1 MVAMFF
7 ALIYVGLGILVVF
20 VVHRWFT
27 SSVPVPLLIVGGI
40 GVLAV
45 FFLLASWG
53 GKWHGNQS
61 DVQGGDIQIEVTQ
74 PFILYEPDINYED
87 MITQPFNLYEPGINY
102 EYLYEPGINYEYLYE
117 PGINYEYRYEPDINY
132 EYLCE
137 PDINWNS
144 QYPITGK
151 PGTRKP

>member
-1 MVAMFF
+1 MFF

-20 VVHRWFT
+20 VAHRWFTWFT

-40 GVLAV
+40 GVFAV
-45 FFLLASWG
+45 FVLLASWG
-53 GKWHGNQS
+53 GKRHGNQS
-61 DVQGGDIQIEVTQ
+61 DVQDREKCLVPTQ
-74 PFILYEPDINYED
+74 PFILYDPNEYR
-87 MITQPFNLYEPGINY
+87 YEPN
-102 EYLYEPGINYEYLYE
+102 
-117 PGINYEYRYEPDINY
+117 INYEYRYGPDIKYDGRYEPNINY
-132 EYLCE
+132 EGRFE